1 MDGWIGAETG
11 GPNREEKGI
20 GEGRREY
27 GGTAK
32 TRGHLKGHLKKRAQQ
47 ILESVL
53 VLGLLIIT

>member
-1 MDGWIGAETG
+1 MDGLELEQEDQTG
-11 GPNREEKGI
+11 RRKEI